1 MILLNF
7 TLGFLAFVRFTMRV
21 GLLCLLAVLCLPV
34 SGQQV
39 LKGYSEPTNFHI
51 VPSKDTA
58 TTTLTVSTKFEFYK
72 NESKTALIIGNGNY
86 KSGPLKNAVNDAL
99 DMAATLSEKGFT
111 VILRQDASRTEMRDA
126 IREFGREINQGGV
139 GLFYYSGHGLQ
150 VDGVNY
156 LVPIDAD
163 IELKAEVAEECVSAS
178 TVLKVMEYSNN
189 RINVIILDAC
199 RNNPFRSFSRS
210 DEKGITRMDPPQGAK
225 QGSIIAFA
233 TAPGA
238 VASDGDTRNGLYTS
252 KLLRYIKMPGL
263 TLEEVFKRAR
273 IDVANESAGHQ
284 IPWEN
289 NSLTG
294 DFYFTIN

>member
-1 MILLNF
+1 MNKLILILL
-7 TLGFLAFVRFTMRV
+7 LALS
-21 GLLCLLAVLCLPV
+21 GCPV
-34 SGQQV
+34 IGQQV
-39 LKGYSEPTNFHI
+39 IKGYSKPTTFSI
-51 VPSKDTA
+51 VPVID
-58 TTTLTVSTKFEFYK
+58 TTTTSLTVTTNVEFYK
-72 NESKTALIIGNGNY
+72 NEKKTALIIGNGSY

-99 DMAATLSEKGFT
+99 DMAATLGAKGFK
-111 VILRQDASRTEMRDA
+111 VILRQDASRSEMREA
-126 IREFGREINQGGV
+126 IREFGHEINQGGV

-150 VDGVNY
+150 VDGENY
-156 LVPIDAD
+156 LIPIDAD

-210 DEKGITRMDPPQGAK
+210 NEKGISRMDPPQGAK

-238 VASDGDTRNGLYTS
+238 VASDGETRNGLYTS
-252 KLLRYIKMPGL
+252 KLLKYIRIPGL

-273 IDVANESAGHQ
+273 IDVLNESDGHQ
-284 IPWEN
+284 TPWEN

-294 DFYFTIN
+294 DFYFTLN